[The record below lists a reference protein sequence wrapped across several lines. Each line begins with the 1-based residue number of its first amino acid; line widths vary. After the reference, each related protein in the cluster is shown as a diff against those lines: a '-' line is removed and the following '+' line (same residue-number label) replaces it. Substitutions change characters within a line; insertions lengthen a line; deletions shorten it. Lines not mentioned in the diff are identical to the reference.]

1 MKPIKIL
8 FCLFLIIN
16 KAFCISKFKG
26 FDILEKNEL
35 EKITINISLDNLE
48 IDSSKLQSLKK
59 ALNKSIHTILNNYD
73 EGNQSPLDIFYDTAY
88 FKFSNLGDK
97 KKERINFENF
107 LKADFKS
114 FLNSPETILS
124 LIKTEEENLTNFN
137 LSDFWIFN
145 LKIPTLSD
153 FSFWCVIS
161 KENLEPPFLFG
172 MN

>member
-1 MKPIKIL
+1 MKPIKLL

-16 KAFCISKFKG
+16 KAFGISTFKG
-26 FDILEKNEL
+26 FDILEKRKL

-48 IDSSKLQSLKK
+48 IDSYKFQSLKK

-97 KKERINFENF
+97 QKKGINFESF
-107 LKADFKS
+107 LKSEFKS
-114 FLNSPETILS
+114 FINSPKTILS
-124 LIKTEEENLTNFN
+124 LIKTDEENITNFS

-172 MN
+172 VN